1 MKPRNQDSR
10 FLKLS
15 TKAMTGEAAPL
26 ESRRDEGGP
35 FPVEAET
42 RKSRVDGAGAGAGA
56 GAIARSG
63 VMRRYLLT
71 LRRSKRGM
79 RAEQRGDSHPREA
92 ARLVACQ

>member
-10 FLKLS
+10 FQKLS
-15 TKAMTGEAAPL
+15 TRATTGEAALL
-26 ESRRDEGGP
+26 ESRRGEGGP
-35 FPVEAET
+35 FPVEAEK
-42 RKSRVDGAGAGAGA
+42 RKSRVDGA

-71 LRRSKRGM
+71 LRRSMRGM

-92 ARLVACQ
+92 ARSVACQ